1 MSSNISYPRLF
12 LNKDEIESFKKTI
25 YTPSFLIRQGI
36 GRSYRGIGNN
46 ITNPQMGI
54 VNAPLNRKGF
64 AYANSVDSLA
74 IRGSNPSPRVVSN
87 YICKSATSTPNSL
100 GLTDMTWMW
109 GQFIDHEITLTK
121 SQSAGETADI
131 TTVADAEEDFP
142 GKTISFKRSQFVSG
156 TSPREH
162 PNHISAFLDATGV
175 YGFEE
180 GRSCCIRAM
189 DGTGKMLVVKDDNN
203 KDILPYNTKELEND
217 VPGNHADFFL
227 AGDIRAN
234 ENVGLTSIHIIWVR
248 RHNYHCDQI
257 ALESPDLIGKDEL
270 IYQYARNIVI
280 GEIQHITY
288 AEFLPA
294 LLGPSQMSPYTGYKA
309 HVNAGIYAEF
319 STVGYRV
326 GHTMLSSNLK
336 IGDAGTLSLRDAFFN
351 PSYIQANGIEDIVKG
366 ACNQVMQE
374 IDGVVVEEA
383 RSFLFGPPTATNL
396 LDLAALNIQRGRDQ
410 GLVDY
415 NTMRELYGL
424 NKVTTWSEITSNVT
438 MQNKLSTVYD
448 TVDDIDPWV
457 GGIVEDH
464 VIDGAVGP
472 LFCAIIKDQFE
483 RIRDGDRFW
492 YKINPNISEDVIK
505 MIEKTKLSD
514 VIDQT
519 CEFTSGVVPDKVFG
533 R

>member
-1 MSSNISYPRLF
+1 MSNISYPRLF
-12 LNKDEIESFKKTI
+12 LNKDEIESFKKTV
-25 YTPSFLIRQGI
+25 YTPSYMVRQGI

-46 ITNPQMGI
+46 LANPRIGI
-54 VNAPLNRKGF
+54 VDAPLNRKGS
-64 AYANSVDSLA
+64 AYANNVDSLA
-74 IRGSNPSPRVVSN
+74 VRGSNPSPRVISN
-87 YICKSATSTPNSL
+87 YICKSAANIPSGL

-121 SQSAGETADI
+121 AQSDGETADI
-131 TTVADAEEDFP
+131 LTVADAEEDYP
-142 GKTISFKRSQFVSG
+142 GKTISFKRSQFVMDS
-156 TSPREH
+156 SPREH
-162 PNHISAFLDATGV
+162 PNNISAFLDATGV
-175 YGFEE
+175 YGFAE

-189 DGTGKMLVVKDDNN
+189 DGTGKMIVIKDDND
-203 KDILPYNTKELEND
+203 KDILPYNTKALEND
-217 VPGNHADFFL
+217 APGTPSDFFL

-234 ENVGLTSIHIIWVR
+234 ENVGLTAIHTIWVR

-257 ALESPDLIGKDEL
+257 AEQSSELVGKDEL

-288 AEFLPA
+288 NEFLPA
-294 LLGPSQMSPYTGYKA
+294 ILGPGQLSPYVGYKND
-309 HVNAGIYAEF
+309 VDAGINVEF

-336 IGDAGTLSLRDAFFN
+336 IGDAGTLSLKDAFFN

-366 ACNQVMQE
+366 ACNQIMQE
-374 IDGVVVEEA
+374 IDGTIVEDV
-383 RSFLFGPPTATNL
+383 RSFLFGAPTATNL
-396 LDLAALNIQRGRDQ
+396 LDLAALNIQRGRDH

-424 NKVTTWSEITSNVT
+424 NRITNWSQITSDAAV
-438 MQNKLSTVYD
+438 QGKLAVLYD
-448 TVDDIDPWV
+448 SVDVIDPWI

-464 VIDGAVGP
+464 VMGAAVGP

-492 YKINPNISEDVIK
+492 YEINPNISTDVIK
-505 MIEKTKLSD
+505 MIQKIKFSD

-519 CEFTSGVVPDKVFG
+519 CEFAPGVVPDKVFG